1 MPLSRT
7 TFWIPLALI
16 IIILTGCS
24 NPTPTT
30 SPSTPTARPTGT
42 ATTRPS
48 PTLAPTATST
58 LAPSATPIPS
68 ATPTTAVSA
77 TPTEIITPTA
87 TATPV
92 PTADDSVPIGGLD
105 ADSGDGVTIKGQVI
119 ATASFSKGFK
129 FTVDDGTGQL
139 TLLLWHTTYD
149 ETPAA
154 PRLNVGATVRVTG
167 KIGAYEGE
175 LQITPYGGTDVT
187 VLRGGYAAAAC
198 DASAIGEHLGE
209 RVAITGQV
217 SRVEAAGSNAVKV
230 YITDESGEVLVF
242 IWNSVLDR
250 IPNANPALGTLG
262 TPVRVTGVVA
272 EYKGTLELIPTLPY
286 DVEVLP

>member
-1 MPLSRT
+1 MPLSRV

-16 IIILTGCS
+16 IIILTGC
-24 NPTPTT
+24 NPTPTAN
-30 SPSTPTARPTGT
+30 PSTPTARPTGT

-58 LAPSATPIPS
+58 LAPSATPTPPAS
-68 ATPTTAVSA
+68 PTTAVSA
-77 TPTEIITPTA
+77 TPTETVEPSA
-87 TATPV
+87 TATQV

-129 FTVDDGTGQL
+129 FTVDDSTGQL
-139 TLLLWHTTYD
+139 VLLLWHTTYD
-149 ETPAA
+149 ETPVA

-175 LQITPYGGTDVT
+175 LQITPYGGSDVT
-187 VLRGGYAAAAC
+187 VLSGGYAAAAC
-198 DASAIGEHLGE
+198 DAGTIGEHLGE
-209 RVAITGQV
+209 RIAITGQV

-230 YITDESGEVLVF
+230 YVTDESGEALVF
-242 IWNSVLDR
+242 IWNSILDR
-250 IPNANPALGTLG
+250 IPNANPALGTIG
-262 TPVRVTGVVA
+262 TQVRVTGVVE
-272 EYKGTLELIPTLPY
+272 EYNGTLELIPTLPY

>member
-1 MPLSRT
+1 MPLRRA

-16 IIILTGCS
+16 IIILTGC
-24 NPTPTT
+24 NPTPTA
-30 SPSTPTARPTGT
+30 SPSTPTARPTGA

-58 LAPSATPIPS
+58 LAPSATPTPT
-68 ATPTTAVSA
+68 AWPTTAVSA
-77 TPTEIITPTA
+77 TPTETVEPSA
-87 TATPV
+87 TATQV

-139 TLLLWHTTYD
+139 ILLLWHTTYD

-154 PRLNVGATVRVTG
+154 PRLNVGVTVRVTG

-175 LQITPYGGTDVT
+175 LQITPYGGSDVT
-187 VLRGGYAAAAC
+187 VLSSGYAAAAC
-198 DASAIGEHLGE
+198 DAGALGEHLGE

-217 SRVEAAGSNAVKV
+217 TRVEAAGSSAVKV
-230 YITDESGEVLVF
+230 YITDESGEALVF

-250 IPNANPALGTLG
+250 IPNANPALGTIG
-262 TPVRVTGVVA
+262 TQVRVTGVVE